1 MKVQRSPGEA
11 SEVLE
16 RWLTEPG
23 QECNW
28 GTRARGQSLDG
39 QLRIR
44 DDDDGKVARGD
55 F

>member
-16 RWLTEPG
+16 RWLTEPRARV
-23 QECNW
+23 NW
-28 GTRARGQSLDG
+28 GARACGRSLDG

-55 F
+55 I